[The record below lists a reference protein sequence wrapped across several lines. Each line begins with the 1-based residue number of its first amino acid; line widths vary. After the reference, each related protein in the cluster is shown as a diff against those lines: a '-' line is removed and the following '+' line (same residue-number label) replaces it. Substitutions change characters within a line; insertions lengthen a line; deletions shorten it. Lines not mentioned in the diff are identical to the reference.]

1 MTVKQIARY
10 TALAKRYSE
19 IVLASGSSWKP
30 EYAEELK
37 ELGRELTA
45 LRKEIKKHLN
55 TGKNP

>member
-37 ELGRELTA
+37 ELGGELTA
-45 LRKEIKKHLN
+45 LRKEMKKHLN
-55 TGKNP
+55 TGINP